1 MINLV
6 DQAITL
12 LKQGEAIVLPTETV
26 YGLAADAS
34 NESALKKIYQ
44 IKNRPSFNPLI
55 SHYAD
60 IEEIRKD
67 VILDSRAMKLFEH
80 FSPGPITVVLNKSS
94 NSRISDIATAGLKTA
109 AVRIPNKKI
118 TLEILKGF
126 AGPIA
131 APSANLSTQLSPTKK
146 SHVEKSLGNQ
156 VELIIDGGEAEHG
169 LESTIIDLSSSKAVL
184 LRFGTITSQ
193 EIEEII
199 QEQVFL
205 KDDNGIIKA
214 PGMMLK
220 HYSPKCKLR
229 LDTLNPQKN
238 EALLAFGENQIPT
251 GFTEII
257 NLSPKKDLAEV
268 AKNLFKSIH
277 ELEDKNYDSIAVMP
291 IPKVGIG
298 LAINDR
304 LERASNP

>member
-1 MINLV
+1 MMDLV
-6 DQAITL
+6 EQAVTL

-34 NESALKKIYQ
+34 NESALKKVYQ

-60 IEEIRKD
+60 IEEIKKD
-67 VILDSRAMKLFEH
+67 VNLDSRAIKIFEH
-80 FSPGPITVVLNKSS
+80 FSPGPITVVLNKTT
-94 NSRISDIATAGLKTA
+94 NSRISHLATAGLKTA

-118 TLEILKGF
+118 TLEILKKF

-131 APSANLSTQLSPTKK
+131 APSANISTQLSPTNK
-146 SHVEKSLGNQ
+146 SHVEKSLGKQ
-156 VELIIDGGEAEHG
+156 VRLIIDGGEAEHG
-169 LESTIIDLSSSKAVL
+169 LESTIIDLSTTKAIL

-199 QEQVFL
+199 KEEVFF
-205 KDDNGIIKA
+205 KDDDGIIKA

-229 LDTLNPQKN
+229 LNTTNPQDN
-238 EALLAFGENQIPT
+238 EALLAFGEDLIPT
-251 GFTEII
+251 GFAETI
-257 NLSPKKDLAEV
+257 NLSAKKDLAEV

-291 IPKVGIG
+291 IPNIGIG

-304 LERASNP
+304 LKRASNS